1 MDPRRWGLLL
11 ALQTLGV
18 LLAAAIEVHTPGEL
32 EAANGTDTRL
42 KCTFSSSVPVSNKL
56 YVEWTFT
63 PEAGGASVQVFHY
76 QEQPFLPESG
86 TFRGRAVWDG
96 NINRKDVSIMI
107 RDLQHSDS
115 GTFMCQVRNPP
126 DVSGLAGEIQLRVVN
141 KVTWSEMYILAL
153 AVGGA
158 CVVIIILVLVVVLT
172 RYRMKSR
179 KRSTEISMTENKEK
193 EMVREKMM
201 DSSDTGL

>member
-1 MDPRRWGLLL
+1 MDLRPWGLLL
-11 ALQTLGV
+11 ALHSLGA
-18 LLAAAIEVHTPGEL
+18 LFTAAIEVYTPAEV
-32 EAANGTDTRL
+32 EAANGTDARL
-42 KCTFSSSVPVSNKL
+42 KCTFSSSVPVSDKL

-76 QEQPFLPESG
+76 QEQPFPPESG
-86 TFRGRAVWDG
+86 TFRGRAIWDG
-96 NINRKDVSIMI
+96 NINKNDVSIVI
-107 RDLQHSDS
+107 RDLEHSDS
-115 GTFMCQVRNPP
+115 GTFMCQVRNAP

-158 CVVIIILVLVVVLT
+158 CVVIVILVLVVVLT

-179 KRSTEISMTENKEK
+179 KRSTEISMTESKEK
-193 EMVREKMM
+193 EMVSEKMM
-201 DSSDTGL
+201 DSSDTDI